1 MTELESVEVD
11 AAAVRAW
18 THGLEE
24 IRDRLSPHFAR
35 RDAHQRATQYLRAL
49 LSPVE
54 RKNGWQLAEI
64 AGERTPYGMQHLLGR
79 AVWDAEAVCDDLQ
92 GYVVAHLGDAAGML
106 ILDETSV
113 PKKGTKSAGVS
124 RQYCGSLGKRENC
137 QVGVLLA
144 YAGPAGCAFID
155 RALYL
160 PKAWTEDPER
170 RREAGVPAE
179 VPFATKPEI
188 GRQLLERALDGGVP
202 ARWVLADEIYG
213 GDSRLRASLEDRHCR
228 YVLGVAANQ
237 SVWVGWEQQRID
249 ALIRG
254 LEGSDWSRL
263 SCGDGTKGPR
273 IYDWAR
279 VRLTSPV
286 AGWER
291 WALCRRSVAEPEDLA
306 YSLVFVPSQTPLA
319 EIVRA
324 AGSRWHI
331 EEAIGE
337 AKGEVGLDHYE
348 VRSWRGW
355 YRHLTLALLAHASLV
370 VTRATAV
377 APEQAKGGVGY
388 PGGVSH
394 LAAFRRRQQVTG

>member
-1 MTELESVEVD
+1 MVVD
-11 AAAVRAW
+11 ADGVSAEDVQVW
-18 THGLEE
+18 TQGLEE
-24 IRDRLSPHFAR
+24 ISARLSPHFAR

-113 PKKGTKSAGVS
+113 PKQGTKSAGVS

-170 RREAGVPAE
+170 RREAGIPAE

-213 GDSRLRASLEDRHCR
+213 GTPGCAPVWRTAT
-228 YVLGVAANQ
+228 AAT
-237 SVWVGWEQQRID
+237 S
-249 ALIRG
+249 
-254 LEGSDWSRL
+254 
-263 SCGDGTKGPR
+263 
-273 IYDWAR
+273 WAW
-279 VRLTSPV
+279 RLTSP
-286 AGWER
+286 
-291 WALCRRSVAEPEDLA
+291 S
-306 YSLVFVPSQTPLA
+306 
-319 EIVRA
+319 
-324 AGSRWHI
+324 GS
-331 EEAIGE
+331 G
-337 AKGEVGLDHYE
+337 GSSSG
-348 VRSWRGW
+348 S
-355 YRHLTLALLAHASLV
+355 
-370 VTRATAV
+370 TR
-377 APEQAKGGVGY
+377 
-388 PGGVSH
+388 
-394 LAAFRRRQQVTG
+394 

>member
-1 MTELESVEVD
+1 MVVD
-11 AAAVRAW
+11 ADGVSAEDVQVW
-18 THGLEE
+18 TQGLEE
-24 IRDRLSPHFAR
+24 ISARLSPHFAR

-170 RREAGVPAE
+170 GGRPGSPRRCRLPPSRRSADSCWSEHWMAGCRPGGCWPTRSTGETPGCAPVWRT
-179 VPFATKPEI
+179 AT
-188 GRQLLERALDGGVP
+188 
-202 ARWVLADEIYG
+202 
-213 GDSRLRASLEDRHCR
+213 
-228 YVLGVAANQ
+228 AAT
-237 SVWVGWEQQRID
+237 S
-249 ALIRG
+249 
-254 LEGSDWSRL
+254 
-263 SCGDGTKGPR
+263 
-273 IYDWAR
+273 WAWR
-279 VRLTSPV
+279 PTSP
-286 AGWER
+286 
-291 WALCRRSVAEPEDLA
+291 S
-306 YSLVFVPSQTPLA
+306 
-319 EIVRA
+319 
-324 AGSRWHI
+324 GS
-331 EEAIGE
+331 G
-337 AKGEVGLDHYE
+337 GSSSG
-348 VRSWRGW
+348 S
-355 YRHLTLALLAHASLV
+355 
-370 VTRATAV
+370 TR
-377 APEQAKGGVGY
+377 
-388 PGGVSH
+388 
-394 LAAFRRRQQVTG
+394 